1 MISLTLEF
9 FKSQD
14 KTKRVPLIKQLKINF
29 QNSNFILN
37 FTQISIKFPTLSLIS
52 IKYCINDLNIKP
64 YYLIA
69 LNPSPKIA
77 LTKVNTN

>member
-14 KTKRVPLIKQLKINF
+14 KTKRERKFHLMKQFNFNF

-37 FTQISIKFPTLSLIS
+37 FTQICLKIPHNRLAVSFAKIFP
-52 IKYCINDLNIKP
+52 
-64 YYLIA
+64 
-69 LNPSPKIA
+69 PKVTR
-77 LTKVNTN
+77 LWH